1 MSLLLWAWLFSLP
14 GLLLTAFGVPK
25 DRRYAGYASL
35 AGPAVILLVSLLAL
49 VQGGQQTLAVDNW
62 LPFLPDGAFRLLAD
76 ELSALML
83 AILGFV
89 AALVYVY
96 SLGYMADDPGRRR
109 FFVYLD
115 LFVSTMALLVLAGNL
130 AVLLIGWTGVGIS
143 SFLLI
148 SFWRDREGTL
158 GAGLQALA
166 ANAVGDGALLL
177 AASLVPGGCGSLVE
191 LGTPR
196 CTSGVGGAELLA
208 GLLFIAAAA
217 KSAQGPL

>member
-1 MSLLLWAWLFSLP
+1 MLVVA
-14 GLLLTAFGVPK
+14 
-25 DRRYAGYASL
+25 L
-35 AGPAVILLVSLLAL
+35 AAL
-49 VQGGQQTLAVDNW
+49 VQGGSATVQFDNW
-62 LPFLPDGAFRLLAD
+62 LPFLPDGAYRALAD
-76 ELSALML
+76 ELSALLL

-115 LFVSTMALLVLAGNL
+115 LFVASMALLVLAANL

-148 SFWRDREGTL
+148 SFWRDRPGTL
-158 GAGLQALA
+158 SAGLQALA

-177 AASLVPGGCGSLVE
+177 AAAILSTGCGPLVT
-191 LGTPR
+191 LSTQQVTAGPA
-196 CTSGVGGAELLA
+196 SG
-208 GLLFIAAAA
+208 
-217 KSAQGPL
+217 